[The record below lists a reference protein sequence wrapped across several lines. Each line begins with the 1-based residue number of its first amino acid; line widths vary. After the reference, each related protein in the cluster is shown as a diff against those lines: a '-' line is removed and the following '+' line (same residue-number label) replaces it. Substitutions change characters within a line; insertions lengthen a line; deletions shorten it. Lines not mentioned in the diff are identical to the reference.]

1 MGLKRKI
8 VASGETS
15 QLVENRALKVVRVNP
30 SISIQ
35 PKKPTSTIVTTTSQT
50 TLRPGFTIKTTQAAT
65 NATTKT
71 VVVTNP
77 NVTTNADLLKKQLE
91 ASQKMVEQFKEQ
103 LRQQEMENARLKL
116 LLENGS

>member
-30 SISIQ
+30 PSISIQ
-35 PKKPTSTIVTTTSQT
+35 PKKPSTIVTTSQS
-50 TLRPGFTIKTTQAAT
+50 TLKPGVTVKATQAPT
-65 NATTKT
+65 NATKT
-71 VVVTNP
+71 VVV
-77 NVTTNADLLKKQLE
+77 TNADLLKKQLE

-103 LRQQEMENARLKL
+103 LRQQEMENARLKM
-116 LLENGS
+116 LLENGN

>member
-30 SISIQ
+30 PSISIQ
-35 PKKPTSTIVTTTSQT
+35 PKKPSTIVTTTTSQS
-50 TLRPGFTIKTTQAAT
+50 TLKPGFTVKATQAPT
-65 NATTKT
+65 NATKT
-71 VVVTNP
+71 VVV
-77 NVTTNADLLKKQLE
+77 TNADLLKKQLE

-103 LRQQEMENARLKL
+103 LRQQEMENARLKM
-116 LLENGS
+116 LLENGN